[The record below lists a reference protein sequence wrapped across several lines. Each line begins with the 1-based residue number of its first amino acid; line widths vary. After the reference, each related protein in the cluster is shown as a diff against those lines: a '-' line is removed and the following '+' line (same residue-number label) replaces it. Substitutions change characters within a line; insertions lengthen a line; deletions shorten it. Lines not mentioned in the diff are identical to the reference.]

1 MAMTDEARRLRL
13 TTALGGLSRDPR
25 VATTPIRDLV
35 TAALP
40 DSWHVVGH
48 RVQFFAE
55 VLVLREGGSDTWG
68 VLVLPIPVKGCP
80 STWKDVPP
88 EPVPYDTLSPGH
100 RARLLAH
107 ERDVRIGTLPEIIAS
122 YLDPVDEVRDDED
135 LLEEERKVPTG
146 YLVVL
151 AVLLDVAPQGERP
164 TLESRLRRS
173 GVETPVTVR
182 LTGMPP
188 TGED

>member
-1 MAMTDEARRLRL
+1 MTDEARSLRL

-25 VATTPIRDLV
+25 VATTPIGDLV
-35 TAALP
+35 AAALP

-48 RVQFFAE
+48 QVQFFAE

-68 VLVLPIPVKGCP
+68 VLVLPIPVRGWP
-80 STWKDVPP
+80 STWQEVPP
-88 EPVPYDTLSPGH
+88 EPVPYDTLSPDR

-107 ERDVRIGTLPEIIAS
+107 QLDVRIGTLPEIVAS

-135 LLEEERKVPTG
+135 LLEVERKVPHG

-151 AVLLDVAPQGERP
+151 AVLLDVAPQRERP
-164 TLESRLRRS
+164 TLEARLRRS
-173 GVETPVTVR
+173 GVETPVMVR

-188 TGED
+188 TGKD